1 MKPILQDLHL
11 RESRIATVVK
21 EVKVI
26 MVLII
31 VAVESGEDIIF
42 GCRPDFM
49 LLKKISRGCQPTPQ
63 QRAGLVTLRK
73 KLSGGVFLSC
83 WIFCLSC

>member
-31 VAVESGEDIIF
+31 VAVESGEDI
-42 GCRPDFM
+42 M
-49 LLKKISRGCQPTPQ
+49 
-63 QRAGLVTLRK
+63 
-73 KLSGGVFLSC
+73 
-83 WIFCLSC
+83 